1 MEDGVLVIRR
11 IRVGYRL
18 KGCPP
23 EKREAAERA
32 HAAHATRCP
41 VHRTIAGCVEI
52 ATSLEFV

>member
-1 MEDGVLVIRR
+1 VLVIRR

-18 KGCPP
+18 RGCPP
-23 EKREAAERA
+23 EKREAAQRA

-52 ATSLEFV
+52 TTSLEFV